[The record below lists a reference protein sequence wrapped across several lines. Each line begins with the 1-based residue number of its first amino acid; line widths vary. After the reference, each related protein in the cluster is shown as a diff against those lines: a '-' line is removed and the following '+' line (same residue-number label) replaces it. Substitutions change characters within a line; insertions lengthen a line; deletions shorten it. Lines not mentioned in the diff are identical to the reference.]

1 MKAKLF
7 PEDQDSS
14 SEEGEPNFLN
24 MVSYLIKYPLPNE
37 YLLQVGADTIR
48 QEFGPTIKIKDE
60 PSEKS
65 DTLEQ
70 KSSNTETDEDEGFDR
85 VIEEFKA
92 ETIMVAKADYE
103 YPIEK
108 IFAFKQLEEQKHRG
122 SNITRGQD
130 VKEMLELDPQ
140 TTKILK

>member
-1 MKAKLF
+1 
-7 PEDQDSS
+7 
-14 SEEGEPNFLN
+14 
-24 MVSYLIKYPLPNE
+24 
-37 YLLQVGADTIR
+37 
-48 QEFGPTIKIKDE
+48 
-60 PSEKS
+60 
-65 DTLEQ
+65 
-70 KSSNTETDEDEGFDR
+70 
-85 VIEEFKA
+85 
-92 ETIMVAKADYE
+92 MVAKADYE